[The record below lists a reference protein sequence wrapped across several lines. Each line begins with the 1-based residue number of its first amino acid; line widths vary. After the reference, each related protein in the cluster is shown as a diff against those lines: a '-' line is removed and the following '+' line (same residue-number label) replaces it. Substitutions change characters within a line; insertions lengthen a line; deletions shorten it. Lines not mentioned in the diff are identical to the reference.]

1 MTSVALLLVLG
12 SALCHASWNFLL
24 KRSEHKVAFLG
35 MAGIVATLTLL
46 LPAITVVSLN
56 GIGRSAVALGLVT
69 ACLHGVYGL
78 SLARGY
84 RLGDLSSVYPVSRGV
99 GLALIPVAAALLL
112 DETISGWAVLGI
124 MMIAIGV
131 YALHI
136 EPETWRDIA
145 APLRA
150 INGPAGR
157 AALLTG
163 GLIAIY
169 SLWDKHALDELS
181 PVVLNQFAM
190 TGHALITTTVA
201 VAAVRS
207 LGDLRWE
214 WRSRAGS
221 IIAAGVL
228 IQLAYLLVLAALET
242 SRVSY
247 VAPSREV
254 GIVFGAALGVVFL
267 SEGFGVWRIWAS
279 LAIVA
284 GVVALA
290 LAP

>member
-1 MTSVALLLVLG
+1 MTGVALLLVLG
-12 SALCHASWNFLL
+12 SAVCHASWNFLL

-35 MAGIVATLTLL
+35 SAGIVAALTLL
-46 LPAITVVSLN
+46 VPAISVVAVN
-56 GIGRSAVALGLVT
+56 GIGRSAVALGCVS
-69 ACLHGVYGL
+69 ACLHGIYGL

-99 GLALIPVAAALLL
+99 GLSLIPVGAALFL
-112 DETISGWAVLGI
+112 DESISGWAVLGI
-124 MMIAIGV
+124 VMILAGV
-131 YALHI
+131 YAVHV
-136 EPETWRDIA
+136 EPDTWRDVS
-145 APLRA
+145 APLRTL
-150 INGPAGR
+150 NGPAGR
-157 AALLTG
+157 TALLTG
-163 GLIAIY
+163 ALIATY
-169 SLWDKHALDELS
+169 SLWDKNALDELS

-190 TGHALITTTVA
+190 TGHALITTTTALLLSPVA
-201 VAAVRS
+201 
-207 LGDLRWE
+207 LRRE
-214 WRSRAGS
+214 WRSRTGS

-242 SRVSY
+242 SLVSY

-267 SEGFGVWRIWAS
+267 GEGFGLWRIWAS

-284 GVVALA
+284 GVIVLA

>member
-1 MTSVALLLVLG
+1 MTGVALMLVLG

-24 KRSEHKVAFLG
+24 KRSEHKIAFLG
-35 MAGIVATLTLL
+35 SAGIIAALSLLVPAVAV
-46 LPAITVVSLN
+46 AALN
-56 GIGRSAVALGLVT
+56 GIGWSGIALGCVT

-112 DETISGWAVLGI
+112 DESISGWAVLGI
-124 MMIAIGV
+124 VMIAAGV
-131 YALHI
+131 YALHV
-136 EPETWRDIA
+136 EPEAWRDVA

-150 INGPAGR
+150 LNGPAGR
-157 AALLTG
+157 TAVLTG
-163 GLIAIY
+163 GLIATY
-169 SLWDKHALDELS
+169 SLWDKNALDELS

-201 VAAVRS
+201 ARANVD
-207 LGDLRWE
+207 DLRWE

-247 VAPSREV
+247 IAPSREV

-267 SEGFGVWRIWAS
+267 GEGFGLWRVWAS

-284 GVVALA
+284 GVVVLA
-290 LAP
+290 IAP

>member
-1 MTSVALLLVLG
+1 MTGVALLLVLA
-12 SALCHASWNFLL
+12 SAVCHASWNFLL
-24 KRSEHKVAFLG
+24 KRSDHKIAFLG
-35 MAGIVATLTLL
+35 SAGVVAAITLL
-46 LPAITVVSLN
+46 VPAVVVAAAN
-56 GIGRSAVALGLVT
+56 GISTSGIALGCVT

-99 GLALIPVAAALLL
+99 GLALIPLAAALLL
-112 DETISGWAVLGI
+112 AESISAAALLGIVMIVLG
-124 MMIAIGV
+124 V
-131 YALHI
+131 YSLHI
-136 EPETWRDIA
+136 EPRALRDLA

-150 INGPAGR
+150 LNGPAGR
-157 AALLTG
+157 TAVLTG
-163 GLIAIY
+163 VLIATY
-169 SLWDKHALDELS
+169 SLWDKNALDELS

-201 VAAVRS
+201 LTRNPEDV
-207 LGDLRWE
+207 RWE
-214 WRSRAGS
+214 WRARGWS

-247 VAPSREV
+247 IAPSREV
-254 GIVFGAALGVVFL
+254 GIVFGAALGVLFL
-267 SEGFGVWRIWAS
+267 GEGLGLWRIWAS

-284 GVVALA
+284 GVVVLA
-290 LAP
+290 VAP

>member
-1 MTSVALLLVLG
+1 MTGVALLLVLG
-12 SALCHASWNFLL
+12 SAVCHASWNFLL

-35 MAGIVATLTLL
+35 SAGIVAALTLL
-46 LPAITVVSLN
+46 VPAISVVAVN
-56 GIGRSAVALGLVT
+56 GIGRSAVALGCVT
-69 ACLHGVYGL
+69 ACLHGIYGL

-99 GLALIPVAAALLL
+99 GLSLIPVGAALFL
-112 DETISGWAVLGI
+112 DESISGWAVLGI
-124 MMIAIGV
+124 VMILAGV
-131 YALHI
+131 YALHV
-136 EPETWRDIA
+136 EPDTWRDVS
-145 APLRA
+145 APLRTL
-150 INGPAGR
+150 NGPAGR
-157 AALLTG
+157 TALLTG
-163 GLIAIY
+163 ALIATY
-169 SLWDKHALDELS
+169 SLWDKNALDELS

-190 TGHALITTTVA
+190 TGHALITTTTALLLSPVA
-201 VAAVRS
+201 
-207 LGDLRWE
+207 LRRE
-214 WRSRAGS
+214 WRSRTGS

-242 SRVSY
+242 SLVSY

-267 SEGFGVWRIWAS
+267 GEGFGLWRIWAS

-284 GVVALA
+284 GVIVLA

>member
-1 MTSVALLLVLG
+1 MTGVALLLVLG

-35 MAGIVATLTLL
+35 SAGIIGALTLL
-46 LPAITVVSLN
+46 VPAISVVAVN
-56 GIGRSAVALGLVT
+56 GIGTSAVALGCVT
-69 ACLHGVYGL
+69 AVLHGIYGL

-99 GLALIPVAAALLL
+99 GLALIPVGAALLL
-112 DETISGWAVLGI
+112 DESISGWAVLGI
-124 MMIAIGV
+124 AMIAAGV
-131 YALHI
+131 YALHV
-136 EPETWRDIA
+136 EPETWKDVA

-150 INGPAGR
+150 LNGPAGR
-157 AALLTG
+157 TALLTG
-163 GLIAIY
+163 GLIATY
-169 SLWDKHALDELS
+169 SLWDKNALDELS

-201 VAAVRS
+201 VRRNPD
-207 LGDLRWE
+207 DLLWE

-247 VAPSREV
+247 IAPSREV

-267 SEGFGVWRIWAS
+267 GEGFGLWRVWAS

-284 GVVALA
+284 GVVVLA

>member
-1 MTSVALLLVLG
+1 MTGVALLLVLG

-35 MAGIVATLTLL
+35 SAGIIGALTLL
-46 LPAITVVSLN
+46 VPAISVAAVN
-56 GIGRSAVALGLVT
+56 GISTSGVALGCVT
-69 ACLHGVYGL
+69 AFLHGIYGL

-99 GLALIPVAAALLL
+99 GLALIPVGAALLL
-112 DETISGWAVLGI
+112 DESISGWAVLGI
-124 MMIAIGV
+124 AMIAVGV
-131 YALHI
+131 YALHV
-136 EPETWRDIA
+136 EPETWKDVA
-145 APLRA
+145 APIRA
-150 INGPAGR
+150 LNGPAGR
-157 AALLTG
+157 TALLTG
-163 GLIAIY
+163 GLIATY
-169 SLWDKHALDELS
+169 SLWDKNALDELS

-190 TGHALITTTVA
+190 MGHALITTTVA
-201 VAAVRS
+201 VRRNPD
-207 LGDLRWE
+207 DLLWE

-247 VAPSREV
+247 IAPSREV

-267 SEGFGVWRIWAS
+267 GEGFGLWRVWAS

-284 GVVALA
+284 GLVVLA
-290 LAP
+290 VAP

>member
-1 MTSVALLLVLG
+1 MTGVALLLVLG

-35 MAGIVATLTLL
+35 SAGIIGALTLL
-46 LPAITVVSLN
+46 VPAISVAAVN
-56 GIGRSAVALGLVT
+56 GIGTSAVALGCVT
-69 ACLHGVYGL
+69 ACLHGIYGL

-99 GLALIPVAAALLL
+99 GLALIPLGAALLL
-112 DETISGWAVLGI
+112 DESISGWAVLGI
-124 MMIAIGV
+124 AMIAAGV
-131 YALHI
+131 YALHV
-136 EPETWRDIA
+136 EPETWKDVA

-150 INGPAGR
+150 LNGPAGR
-157 AALLTG
+157 TALLTG
-163 GLIAIY
+163 GLIATY
-169 SLWDKHALDELS
+169 SLWDKNALDELS

-201 VAAVRS
+201 VRRNPD
-207 LGDLRWE
+207 DLLWE

-247 VAPSREV
+247 IAPSREV

-267 SEGFGVWRIWAS
+267 GEGFGLWRVWAS

-284 GVVALA
+284 GVVVLA